1 MYYKTKYTLNIWKGT
16 YDLSG
21 IISRLSSVCVCVC
34 VCVRLAVSDT
44 SLSSGEYDLFPSL
57 TQ

>member
-1 MYYKTKYTLNIWKGT
+1 MYYKTKYTLNICKGT

-21 IISRLSSVCVCVC
+21 IISRLSSVCVC